1 VLLADI
7 LIINVQS
14 YHLNPS
20 DAVVYFSIMFSHY
33 QHIRFLL
40 MMQLIFIFL
49 IRRYVEIFRS
59 EQKDKSEM
67 MSIFVLSILRL
78 SEFRLSM
85 DNILLNRKEKE
96 ASLKHSMS
104 ARMIELSLNLFVKKE
119 KENNLLS
126 NFSIYS

>member
-1 VLLADI
+1 
-7 LIINVQS
+7 
-14 YHLNPS
+14 
-20 DAVVYFSIMFSHY
+20 
-33 QHIRFLL
+33 